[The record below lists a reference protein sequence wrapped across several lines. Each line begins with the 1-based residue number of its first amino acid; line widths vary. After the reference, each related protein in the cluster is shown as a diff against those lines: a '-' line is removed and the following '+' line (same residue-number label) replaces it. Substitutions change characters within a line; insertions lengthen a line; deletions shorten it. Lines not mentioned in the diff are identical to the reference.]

1 MPDEL
6 GRDEASFEE
15 DEDEEPD
22 ELRRDLS
29 VDAIVARAAPEDA
42 ELDVSAVV
50 GELPAVLAPR
60 AR

>member
-1 MPDEL
+1 VPDEL
-6 GRDEASFEE
+6 GRDEASFLE
-15 DEDEEPD
+15 DEDPD
-22 ELRRDLS
+22 EVRRDSS
-29 VDAIVARAAPEDA
+29 VEAIVARAGAEDA